1 MKATCNELS
10 AAVIAEITGAEAVV
24 AGAALT
30 SADGADAPIAL
41 CALTANLYVV
51 PFVKATVA
59 GPRISGF
66 ANCCDSSATHAPP
79 LIE

>member
-24 AGAALT
+24 AGTALI
-30 SADGADAPIAL
+30 SVEGAEKPIAL
-41 CALTANLYVV
+41 CALTANRYVV
-51 PFVKATVA
+51 PFVNATVA

-66 ANCCDSSATHAPP
+66 ANCWEGNSTHAPP

>member
-30 SADGADAPIAL
+30 STDGADAPIAL

-59 GPRISGF
+59 GPRINGLANLCSG
-66 ANCCDSSATHAPP
+66 NSTQAPP